1 MVLVFLEKH
10 IYMSLSAQE
19 WQTKVRSFKKGLE
32 GSERQRKRAHP
43 VDTRFQKDA
52 LKISPKRK

>member
-19 WQTKVRSFKKGLE
+19 WQAKVRSFKKGLE
-32 GSERQRKRAHP
+32 GSKCQRKKAHP
-43 VDTRFQKDA
+43 VDTRFQKNTF
-52 LKISPKRK
+52 KISPKRK